1 MNQVRE
7 NPHLGQLRD
16 RQRPD
21 ASQMSS
27 LQQVLRSLGAA
38 EVSERLPALPT
49 AGEELFGFRLCR
61 ELGRGAFACVF
72 LAEQSDLAGRPVVL
86 KVSGIKGNEPQM
98 LAQLQHTHIVPI
110 HSVHEDPQAGLRA
123 VCMPYFGGAS
133 LNQVLHRLWQ
143 TTSRPTSGEELVR
156 ALSIV
161 SGPASGG
168 SYVTPGASPDR

>member
-49 AGEELFGFRLCR
+49 VGEDLFGFRLCR

-133 LNQVLHRLWQ
+133 LSRVLDLLRAK
-143 TTSRPTSGEELVR
+143 TDRPTSGSQLIQ
-156 ALSIV
+156 ALEATQEAA
-161 SGPASGG
+161 GAATDPATG
-168 SYVTPGASPDR
+168 D